1 MKRFWTDVTVAPDRG
16 ILLDGRPVRTPGRVP
31 LVLATSALA
40 EAVAEEWRAVG
51 ETLDPRAMPLTGLAN
66 AAIDRIAPDPHGF
79 AEGIA
84 RFGESDLLCY
94 RADSPAAL
102 VAREAAHWD
111 PLLAWAQR
119 RYDVHFEIASGIVHR
134 PQPAATLTRLRDA
147 VAAQPAFVLA
157 PLSSLVDLTGSLVI
171 GLALVDDAVAP
182 EAGWAAADVD
192 AAWQREHW
200 GTDPLEAAALAE
212 RRAAYDAAVAFLARL
227 RSGAVAELADEAD
240 QSGLA

>member
-1 MKRFWTDVTVAPDRG
+1 VKRFWSDVSVAPDRG

-31 LVLATSALA
+31 LVLPTPALA
-40 EAVAEEWRAVG
+40 KAVAAEWRAVG

-66 AAIDRIAPDPHGF
+66 AAIDRIAPDPQGF
-79 AEGIA
+79 AVGIA

-102 VAREAAHWD
+102 IARDAARWD
-111 PLLAWAQR
+111 PLLAWAQH

-134 PQPAATLTRLRDA
+134 PQPAATLARLREA

-171 GLALVDDAVAP
+171 GLALVEGAVTP
-182 EAGWAAADVD
+182 EAGWAAADID
-192 AAWQREHW
+192 GAWQREHW

-212 RRAAYDAAVAFLARL
+212 RRGAYDAAVAFLACL
-227 RSGAVAELADEAD
+227 RSGPVAELADEAD
-240 QSGLA
+240 QPGLA

>member
-1 MKRFWTDVTVAPDRG
+1 MKRFWTDVAVAPDRG

-31 LVLATSALA
+31 LVLPTAALA
-40 EAVAEEWRAVG
+40 DAVAEEWRAVG

-66 AAIDRIAPDPHGF
+66 AAIDRIAPDPQGF

-94 RADSPAAL
+94 RAETPAAL
-102 VAREAAHWD
+102 VARESACWD

-134 PQPAATLTRLRDA
+134 PQPAATLARLREA

-171 GLALVDDAVAP
+171 GLALVEDAVTP
-182 EAGWAAADVD
+182 GSGWAAADVD
-192 AAWQREHW
+192 AGWQREHW
-200 GTDPLEAAALAE
+200 GTDPLDAAALAE
-212 RRAAYDAAVAFLARL
+212 RHQAFDAAVAFLACL
-227 RSGAVAELADEAD
+227 RSRPAAELADEAD
-240 QSGLA
+240 QPGLA